1 MTTRDVVVSSDVS
14 MPVPAR
20 EDSNDAVTTPNAR
33 DDDDVLDLSVGSLDD
48 DAAEV
53 SPRDERARVDGENDD
68 DGMNVA
74 TAPRRDARSRMDGR
88 ASSSSSAAAFSAAA
102 TIRGAATKT
111 MDMFGRVAVE
121 AHGLGQSV
129 VGGTVTMLNM
139 RVNVRAVPLRT
150 PADAERDEETLADMS
165 EVLDGSPS
173 PSTTSVDGR
182 CHEYA
187 SDAVHVTPPAHATT
201 MTTEEQMEA
210 QGFRCR
216 GCATNVDETPS
227 WLSRAFRP
235 FRHHQRCEYDGFVY
249 CDACAPA
256 TSFAPIPWR
265 ILRDFDFRPRRV
277 ADRSRRFLASI
288 DAAPIFN
295 LGVID
300 PRLFKRVHIVAEL
313 RDARVRARAEIDAL
327 RRVSR
332 AALDAVF
339 ADERT
344 SPATRELRVEGDFDP
359 ELFALDVLRDA
370 HKHGR
375 LAVARVDRL
384 AAACARARR
393 RLAAAER

>member
-1 MTTRDVVVSSDVS
+1 MTTRDDVSSDVS
-14 MPVPAR
+14 TPLPAR

-33 DDDDVLDLSVGSLDD
+33 DDDDDVLDLSVGSLDG
-48 DAAEV
+48 DASLI
-53 SPRDERARVDGENDD
+53 SPRDERGERGEDD
-68 DGMNVA
+68 DDAMNVA
-74 TAPRRDARSRMDGR
+74 IATQRDARSRMNGR
-88 ASSSSSAAAFSAAA
+88 ASSSSSSSAAAFSATA
-102 TIRGAATKT
+102 TLRGAATKT

-121 AHGLGQSV
+121 AHGFGQSV
-129 VGGTVTMLNM
+129 VGGTVAMLE
-139 RVNVRAVPLRT
+139 RASIRTVPPRT
-150 PADAERDEETLADMS
+150 PLDAERDETLADMS
-165 EVLDGSPS
+165 EVLDGSAS

-187 SDAVHVTPPAHATT
+187 SDAVHVTAPAHATT

-300 PRLFKRVHIVAEL
+300 PRLFKRFHIVAEL

-344 SPATRELRVEGDFDP
+344 SPSTRELRVDGEFDP
-359 ELFALDVLRDA
+359 ELFALDVLRET

-384 AAACARARR
+384 AASCARARR
-393 RLAAAER
+393 RLAAAES

>member
-1 MTTRDVVVSSDVS
+1 MTTRDDDDVVVSSDVS
-14 MPVPAR
+14 TPLPAR
-20 EDSNDAVTTPNAR
+20 EDSNDAATTPN
-33 DDDDVLDLSVGSLDD
+33 DDVLDLDLSIGSLDD
-48 DAAEV
+48 DAAEA
-53 SPRDERARVDGENDD
+53 SPRDEKNDEKNENDA
-68 DGMNVA
+68 MNVA
-74 TAPRRDARSRMDGR
+74 TAPQRDARSRMHGR
-88 ASSSSSAAAFSAAA
+88 ASSSSSAAALSAAS

-121 AHGLGQSV
+121 AQGLGQSV
-129 VGGTVTMLNM
+129 VSGTVAMLNM
-139 RVNVRAVPLRT
+139 RANVRAVPPRT
-150 PADAERDEETLADMS
+150 TADAERDEETLADMS
-165 EVLDGSPS
+165 EVLDGSTS

-216 GCATNVDETPS
+216 GCATKVDETPS

-300 PRLFKRVHIVAEL
+300 PRLFTRFHIVAEL

-332 AALDAVF
+332 AALDAVL
-339 ADERT
+339 AEERT
-344 SPATRELRVEGDFDP
+344 SPSTRELRDFERDFDP

-375 LAVARVDRL
+375 LTVARVDRL
-384 AAACARARR
+384 AASCARARR
-393 RLAAAER
+393 RLAAAES